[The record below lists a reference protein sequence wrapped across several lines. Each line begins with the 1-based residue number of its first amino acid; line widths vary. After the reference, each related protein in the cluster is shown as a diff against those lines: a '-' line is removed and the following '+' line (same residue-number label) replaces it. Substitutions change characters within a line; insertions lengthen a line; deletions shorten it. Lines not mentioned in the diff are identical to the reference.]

1 MEYKLVINKQI
12 VDEYNAEYRKKYPR
26 SRKPAIERPIPVSL
40 NQYLVMRRPQQNS
53 IKQHWKDFIC
63 YYCKKIKYAGLMLDE
78 FEVEMWIYM
87 PTRRRFDLDNHVATS
102 GKLIFDA
109 FTECGFIVD
118 DDSLHLKRL
127 SVTGG
132 YSKENPRTEI
142 IIRTVGD
149 E

>member
-1 MEYKLVINKQI
+1 MEYKITIDQKV
-12 VDEYNAEYRKKYPR
+12 VDEYNCYYFKQYPR
-26 SRKPAIERPIPVSL
+26 ARKPAIQRPIPVSL
-40 NQYLVMRRPQQNS
+40 NQYLVMRRPQQNT

-63 YYCKKIKYAGLMLDE
+63 WYCKQLNYDNLMLDR
-78 FEVEMWIYM
+78 FEVEMNIYM

-118 DDSLHLKRL
+118 DDSLHLTRL

-132 YSKENPRTEI
+132 YSKENPRTELVI
-142 IIRTVGD
+142 KTI
-149 E
+149 

>member
-1 MEYKLVINKQI
+1 MEYKLVLDQAL
-12 VDEYNAEYRKKYPR
+12 VDEYNEYYFKRYTR
-26 SRKPAIERPIPVSL
+26 ARKPAIERPIPISL
-40 NQYLVMRRPQQNS
+40 NQFLVMRRPQQNS

-63 YYCKKIKYAGLMLDE
+63 YYCKKLGYDGLLLE
-78 FEVEMWIYM
+78 KFEVEISIYM

-118 DDSLHLKRL
+118 DDSLHLTKL
-127 SVTGG
+127 SAKGG

-142 IIRTVGD
+142 IITTIED
-149 E
+149 D